1 MAVRRVSQPTSVQ
14 VVREAEAL
22 ATGALALFLVL
33 SLLSYTADVPR
44 SNLGGPVGHA
54 LADTVLRALGLAAYL
69 FPVALAWVT
78 YAMHRREAVGLGG
91 AQLGGAALV
100 VVGIAALAGVVTGG
114 HAVTS
119 GGGWLGGFIGTAT
132 RDLLGTPGALLVVG
146 VMLAAGVGL
155 TTGASVLAGLG
166 RGMRAG
172 RGAASSALAGVS
184 GRLPRFLG
192 GKDMPEPAAPA
203 RSRRP
208 KLPVLLDDVAEDDD
222 DAPPRRPETVVRPA
236 IIREA
241 EKKPESAGRRGRRV
255 DAQEELF
262 AGSKYRLPSLSL
274 LDEPVRT
281 TQPLDEAAL
290 LTSSKILE
298 TKLADFGVV
307 GRVVAV
313 RPGPVITTFEFEPAP
328 GVKVNRIVGLA
339 DDLSMALR
347 ALSVR
352 VLAPIPGK
360 PVVGIEVSNP
370 SREKVFIRDLLQ
382 SDDFRRAESNIAL
395 ALGKDTTGNVLVADL
410 SRMPHLLVA
419 GATGT
424 GKSVSMN
431 AMIMSILFK
440 AAPRDVRFIMI
451 DPKMLELSIYEDIPH
466 LLVPVVTDPKKSA
479 AALFNVLREMEER
492 YKLLHEKGVRNLDSY
507 NRLIANDVPAVQAA
521 PAEAESDD
529 DAEEGD
535 DEPTAPSETV
545 GLVHRHLPRIVVI
558 IDELADLMMTVGREI
573 EESITRLAQKA
584 RAAGIHLILATQ
596 RPSVDVI
603 TGLIKANFP
612 ARISFQVTS
621 RIDSRT
627 ILDAIGAERLL
638 GEGDMLFLPPGTARV
653 QRLHGAF
660 VSDADVHRVV
670 EFVKRQE
677 TPRYQM
683 ELLESPE
690 GEDGE
695 GGDEED
701 LSDEMYDMAV
711 RLVTEHRQASISWLQ
726 RRLRVGYNRA
736 ARMIERM
743 EREGVVAPAAGARPR
758 EVIAR
763 RIDE

>member
-1 MAVRRVSQPTSVQ
+1 VAARRPQATPSSTGHLL
-14 VVREAEAL
+14 REAEAIS
-22 ATGALALFLVL
+22 AGALAVFLAI
-33 SLLSYTADVPR
+33 SFLSYAADAPR
-44 SNLGGPVGHA
+44 ANLGGPVGHA
-54 LADTVLRALGLAAYL
+54 LAETALRALGVAAYL
-69 FPVALAWVT
+69 LPLYLAYFT
-78 YAMHRREAVGLGG
+78 ASLLRRDTTGFGG
-91 AQLGGAALV
+91 TQLAGAALLV
-100 VVGIAALAGVVTGG
+100 AAVATVAGLVTGG
-114 HAVTS
+114 RVIVR
-119 GGGWLGGFIGTAT
+119 GGGWFGGFVGTAA
-132 RDLLGTPGALLVVG
+132 RDALGLAGAYLVVLG
-146 VMLAAGVGL
+146 LLAVAV
-155 TTGASVLAGLG
+155 VLATGVSAIELG
-166 RGMRAG
+166 RLAGQLVRDRGRRAAARLPAVLRRAPAPEPVRPRAG
-172 RGAASSALAGVS
+172 ARRELRKAGA
-184 GRLPRFLG
+184 
-192 GKDMPEPAAPA
+192 PE
-203 RSRRP
+203 
-208 KLPVLLDDVAEDDD
+208 PVLLDDPVDDD
-222 DAPPRRPETVVRPA
+222 DEDPLVEDRPPP
-236 IIREA
+236 IIREP
-241 EKKPESAGRRGRRV
+241 ERKPSDVAKRV
-255 DAQEELF
+255 KAREAQEELF
-262 AGSKYRLPSLSL
+262 AEDNYRLPTLSL
-274 LDEPVRT
+274 LDPPVQT
-281 TQPLDEAAL
+281 TQPIEESAL
-290 LTSSKILE
+290 LASSRILE

-307 GRVVAV
+307 GKVVAV

-370 SREKVFIRDLLQ
+370 RRDKVFIRDLLA
-382 SDDFRRAESNIAL
+382 SDEYQRADSKLAL
-395 ALGKDTTGNVLVADL
+395 ALGKDTTGNVTVADL
-410 SRMPHLLVA
+410 ARMPHLLVA

-440 AAPRDVRFIMI
+440 ASPRDVRFIMI
-451 DPKMLELSIYEDIPH
+451 DPKMLELSTYEAIPH

-479 AALFNVLREMEER
+479 AALFNTIREMETR
-492 YKLLHEKGVRNLDSY
+492 YRLLHEKGVRNIDSY
-507 NRLIANDVPAVQAA
+507 NRLIRELAQKGELPPPPEDGEPAIG
-521 PAEAESDD
+521 SDQ
-529 DAEEGD
+529 
-535 DEPTAPSETV
+535 
-545 GLVHRHLPRIVVI
+545 LVHRHLPRIVI
-558 IDELADLMMTVGREI
+558 IVDELADLMMTVGREI

-621 RIDSRT
+621 RVDSRT

-653 QRLHGAF
+653 QRLHGSF

-670 EFVKRQE
+670 DFIKRQE
-677 TPRYQM
+677 EPRYEM

-690 GEDGE
+690 EESEDGE
-695 GGDEED
+695 EGED

-743 EREGVVAPAAGARPR
+743 EREGVVSPASGARPR

-763 RIDE
+763 RIE

>member
-1 MAVRRVSQPTSVQ
+1 MATRRSTASVGTHL
-14 VVREAEAL
+14 VREAEAI
-22 ATGALALFLVL
+22 AAGAVALFLALSVL
-33 SLLSYTADVPR
+33 SYAPDAPHG
-44 SNLGGPVGHA
+44 NLGGPVGYA
-54 LADTVLRALGLAAYL
+54 IADTVLRALGVTAYL
-69 FPVALAWVT
+69 FPLYLGWFAVSFFRRDVEGFGGTELAG
-78 YAMHRREAVGLGG
+78 AGLVGLSV
-91 AQLGGAALV
+91 AS
-100 VVGIAALAGVVTGG
+100 LAGLATGG
-114 HAVTS
+114 RAVVH
-119 GGGWLGGFIGTAT
+119 GGGWLGGFIGTAL
-132 RDLLGTPGALLVVG
+132 RDLIGWPGALLALLVVLI
-146 VMLAAGVGL
+146 VAL
-155 TTGASVLAGLG
+155 VLATGVS
-166 RGMRAG
+166 AIDVAT
-172 RGAASSALAGVS
+172 RGAGWLGVWAKAALDRVRAR
-184 GRLPRFLG
+184 GRRP
-192 GKDMPEPAAPA
+192 PAPPPA
-203 RSRRP
+203 RTP
-208 KLPVLLDDVAEDDD
+208 KPILLDDAVEDAADADDVAVPLAPDDR
-222 DAPPRRPETVVRPA
+222 PPPIIREPERRPEKNGKRPK
-236 IIREA
+236 RLE
-241 EKKPESAGRRGRRV
+241 G
-255 DAQEELF
+255 QEELF
-262 AGSKYRLPSLSL
+262 AEETYRLPPVTL
-274 LDEPVRT
+274 LDPPVRT
-281 TQPLDEAAL
+281 TQPLDESAL
-290 LTSSKILE
+290 LASSRILE
-298 TKLADFGVV
+298 TKLADFGVL
-307 GRVVAV
+307 GKVVAV

-328 GVKVNRIVGLA
+328 GVKVTRIVTLA

-370 SREKVFIRDLLQ
+370 RRETVFIRDLLTGEEYQ
-382 SDDFRRAESNIAL
+382 RAESKLAL
-395 ALGKDTTGNVLVADL
+395 ALGKDTTGNGMMADL

-440 AAPRDVRFIMI
+440 SSPRDVRFIMI
-451 DPKMLELSIYEDIPH
+451 DPKMLELSTYEDIPH
-466 LLVPVVTDPKKSA
+466 LLVPVVTDPKKAA
-479 AALFNVLREMEER
+479 AALYNTIREMDIR
-492 YKLLHEKGVRNLDSY
+492 YKLLHEKGVRNIESY
-507 NRLIANDVPAVQAA
+507 NRLIHESGEADGPAAEPS
-521 PAEAESDD
+521 PAEGGK
-529 DAEEGD
+529 GD
-535 DEPTAPSETV
+535 V
-545 GLVHRHLPRIVVI
+545 LLHRHLPRIVII

-660 VSDADVHRVV
+660 VSDGDVHRVV
-670 EFVKRQE
+670 EFIKRQE
-677 TPRYQM
+677 EPRYAM

-695 GGDEED
+695 GEEDED

-711 RLVTEHRQASISWLQ
+711 HLVTEHRQASISWLQ

-743 EREGVVAPAAGARPR
+743 EREGVVSAASGTKGR

-763 RIDE
+763 RIE